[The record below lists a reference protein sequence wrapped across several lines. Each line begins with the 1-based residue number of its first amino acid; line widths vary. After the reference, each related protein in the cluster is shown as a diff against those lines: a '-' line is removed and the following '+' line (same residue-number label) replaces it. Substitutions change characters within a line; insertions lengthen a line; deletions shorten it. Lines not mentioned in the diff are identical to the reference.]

1 MFCPKK
7 YGSEPAAVMHM
18 RNKHQAGTK
27 QEIERESGI
36 RLRENLLKDQAH
48 VELVNNRNL
57 LTQIVHPSKLK
68 EKLRINE
75 DSA

>member
-1 MFCPKK
+1 
-7 YGSEPAAVMHM
+7 MHM

-48 VELVNNRNL
+48 VELINNRSL
-57 LTQIVHPSKLK
+57 L
-68 EKLRINE
+68 
-75 DSA
+75 

>member
-1 MFCPKK
+1 
-7 YGSEPAAVMHM
+7 MHM

-48 VELVNNRNL
+48 LELQQNKSL
-57 LTQIVHPSKLK
+57 LQQIVHPSKLK
-68 EKLRINE
+68 EKLKFHE
-75 DSA
+75 EQE